1 MVKKIFREIDLFDFT
16 SFFGLDFLN
25 FLACCESVGH
35 SGRGLKFEKSSILT
49 LNVFEF
55 FQMEED
61 DTDLLEP
68 SQNEDM
74 DAFVENDNGTDD
86 LDEDEIITE
95 EKLNE
100 EDDTASN

>member
-1 MVKKIFREIDLFDFT
+1 MEND
-16 SFFGLDFLN
+16 
-25 FLACCESVGH
+25 AEQ
-35 SGRGLKFEKSSILT
+35 EKADEET
-49 LNVFEF
+49 VFEF

-61 DTDLLEP
+61 DIDLLEP

-86 LDEDEIITE
+86 LDGDEIIAE

-100 EDDTASN
+100 EDDTASNQMLSEKMK

>member
-1 MVKKIFREIDLFDFT
+1 MEENAEQEKADEETVFD
-16 SFFGLDFLN
+16 
-25 FLACCESVGH
+25 
-35 SGRGLKFEKSSILT
+35 
-49 LNVFEF
+49 F

-61 DTDLLEP
+61 DIDLLEP

-74 DAFVENDNGTDD
+74 DAFVENANGTDD

-100 EDDTASN
+100 EDDTVSNQMLSEKMK

>member
-1 MVKKIFREIDLFDFT
+1 MEDDAEQEKADEETVFD
-16 SFFGLDFLN
+16 
-25 FLACCESVGH
+25 
-35 SGRGLKFEKSSILT
+35 
-49 LNVFEF
+49 F

-61 DTDLLEP
+61 DIDLLEP

-100 EDDTASN
+100 EDDTASNQMLSEKMK

>member
-1 MVKKIFREIDLFDFT
+1 MEEDAEQEKVDEETVFD
-16 SFFGLDFLN
+16 
-25 FLACCESVGH
+25 
-35 SGRGLKFEKSSILT
+35 
-49 LNVFEF
+49 F

-61 DTDLLEP
+61 RDLLES

-86 LDEDEIITE
+86 LDGDEIIAE

-100 EDDTASN
+100 EDDTASNQMLSEKMK

>member
-1 MVKKIFREIDLFDFT
+1 MEDD
-16 SFFGLDFLN
+16 
-25 FLACCESVGH
+25 AEQ
-35 SGRGLKFEKSSILT
+35 EKADEET
-49 LNVFEF
+49 VFEF

-61 DTDLLEP
+61 DIDLLEP

-86 LDEDEIITE
+86 LDGDEIIAE

-100 EDDTASN
+100 EDDTASNQMLSEKMK

>member
-1 MVKKIFREIDLFDFT
+1 VEDD
-16 SFFGLDFLN
+16 
-25 FLACCESVGH
+25 AEH
-35 SGRGLKFEKSSILT
+35 EKADEEA
-49 LNVFEF
+49 VFEF

-61 DTDLLEP
+61 DIDILEP

-86 LDEDEIITE
+86 LDGDEIIAE

-100 EDDTASN
+100 EEDTASNKMLSEKMK

>member
-1 MVKKIFREIDLFDFT
+1 MEDD
-16 SFFGLDFLN
+16 
-25 FLACCESVGH
+25 AEQ
-35 SGRGLKFEKSSILT
+35 EKADEET
-49 LNVFEF
+49 VFEF

-61 DTDLLEP
+61 DIDLLEP

-86 LDEDEIITE
+86 LDGDEIIAE

-100 EDDTASN
+100 EDDTASNKMLSEKMK